1 MSIVKGETFGPV
13 CSIIRSKSFKDS
25 LRIASKSNF
34 KMAGSIVSKDFKK
47 ALVASNFLKFGQF
60 SFNGTPGYRTEA
72 APFGGFED
80 SGDGEKEGL
89 ILASRMMRRTR
100 FYINIK

>member
-47 ALVASNFLKFGQF
+47 H
-60 SFNGTPGYRTEA
+60 
-72 APFGGFED
+72 
-80 SGDGEKEGL
+80 
-89 ILASRMMRRTR
+89 
-100 FYINIK
+100 